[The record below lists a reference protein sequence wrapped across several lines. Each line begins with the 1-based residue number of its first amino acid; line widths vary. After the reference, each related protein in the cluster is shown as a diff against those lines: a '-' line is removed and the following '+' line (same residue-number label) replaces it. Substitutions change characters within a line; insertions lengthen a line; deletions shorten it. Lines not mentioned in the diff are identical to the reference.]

1 MTDNRRIGITESG
14 FRTRR
19 KKSRLILV
27 ILAVLGLTASCF
39 LLIWGDQIYSLST
52 VLRVLFGERVKG
64 ATYAVNTI
72 RVPRVLVGALAGF
85 AFGVAGNTF
94 QKILR
99 NSLASPDVMGVT
111 SGASAVA
118 IFAMMVLGMSGAVVS
133 VLAVAGGV
141 AVALLILVIS
151 QRGGFSVNKMILTG
165 IGMQA
170 MLQAVINFIILKT
183 SDYNISDG
191 LRWLSGSL
199 NGVRMKDVPVF
210 AAVVVVTT
218 AVILLLSRDIQ
229 ILGLGEDLPVTLG
242 MRPRL
247 MRLALILSSVV
258 LCAVATAVT
267 GPLASVA
274 FMAGPISV
282 RLLKTGGT
290 NTLHA
295 GLVGIIIVLVSEA
308 LGQFAFSTRFP
319 VGVITGI
326 IGAPYL
332 IYLLLGMNRRSA

>member
-1 MTDNRRIGITESG
+1 MTENRIGITEAG
-14 FRTRR
+14 FRARR
-19 KKSRLILV
+19 GKERLM
-27 ILAVLGLTASCF
+27 LAVLIALGLTAACF
-39 LLIWGDQIYSLST
+39 LLVWGDQVYSIGT
-52 VLRVLFGERVKG
+52 VLRVLFGADIKG

-111 SGASAVA
+111 SGASAVE
-118 IFAMMVLGMSGAVVS
+118 IFAMMVLGLSGVVVS

-141 AVALLILVIS
+141 AVALLILMIS
-151 QRGGFSVNKMILTG
+151 QRGSFSVNKLILTG

-183 SDYNISDG
+183 SDYNVSDG

-210 AAVVVVTT
+210 AVVVVVTT
-218 AVILLLSRDIQ
+218 AIILLLSRDIQ
-229 ILGLGEDLPVTLG
+229 ILGLGEELPITLG
-242 MRPRL
+242 MRPKL
-247 MRLALILSSVV
+247 MRLMLVLSSVV

-274 FMAGPISV
+274 FMAGPISA

-295 GLVGIIIVLVSEA
+295 GLVGVIIVLVSEA

>member
-1 MTDNRRIGITESG
+1 MTTNRIGITEAG
-14 FRTRR
+14 FRRRR
-19 KKSRLILV
+19 KKSRVL
-27 ILAVLGLTASCF
+27 LAVLLVLGLAAASF
-39 LLIWGDQIYSLST
+39 LLIWGDQVYSIGT
-52 VLRVLFGERVKG
+52 VLRVLAGETIKG
-64 ATYAVNTI
+64 ATYAVKTI

-94 QKILR
+94 QKIMR

-111 SGASAVA
+111 SGASAAA
-118 IFAMMVLGMSGAVVS
+118 IIAMMVLGLSGLSVSLIAVGGGI
-133 VLAVAGGV
+133 AVAM
-141 AVALLILVIS
+141 LILLLS
-151 QRGGFSVNKMILTG
+151 QMRGFSVNKMILTG

-170 MLQAVINFIILKT
+170 MLQAVINFVILKT
-183 SDYNISDG
+183 SDYNIADG

-210 AAVVVVTT
+210 AVVVIVMTII
-218 AVILLLSRDIQ
+218 ILLLSRDIQ
-229 ILGLGEDLPVTLG
+229 ILELGEELPLTLG
-242 MRPRL
+242 MNPRQ
-247 MRLALILSSVV
+247 MRLLLILSAVI

-295 GLVGIIIVLVSEA
+295 GLVGVVIVLVSEA
-308 LGQFAFSTRFP
+308 IGQFAFSTRYP
-319 VGVITGI
+319 VGIITGI

-332 IYLLLGMNRRSA
+332 IYLLMSMNRKTA

>member
-133 VLAVAGGV
+133 VLAVAPW
-141 AVALLILVIS
+141 
-151 QRGGFSVNKMILTG
+151 R
-165 IGMQA
+165 
-170 MLQAVINFIILKT
+170 
-183 SDYNISDG
+183 
-191 LRWLSGSL
+191 
-199 NGVRMKDVPVF
+199 
-210 AAVVVVTT
+210 
-218 AVILLLSRDIQ
+218 
-229 ILGLGEDLPVTLG
+229 
-242 MRPRL
+242 
-247 MRLALILSSVV
+247 
-258 LCAVATAVT
+258 C
-267 GPLASVA
+267 
-274 FMAGPISV
+274 
-282 RLLKTGGT
+282 
-290 NTLHA
+290 
-295 GLVGIIIVLVSEA
+295 
-308 LGQFAFSTRFP
+308 
-319 VGVITGI
+319 
-326 IGAPYL
+326 
-332 IYLLLGMNRRSA
+332 

>member
-1 MTDNRRIGITESG
+1 MREHNIGITEAG
-14 FRTRR
+14 FRARRR
-19 KKSRLILV
+19 KSRVVLG
-27 ILAVLGLTASCF
+27 ILAALGLAASCF
-39 LLIWGDQIYSLST
+39 LLIWGDQVYSIST
-52 VLRVLFGERVKG
+52 VLRVLFGENIKG

-118 IFAMMVLGMSGAVVS
+118 IFVMMVLGMSGAVVS

-141 AVALLILVIS
+141 AVALLILAIS
-151 QRGGFSVNKMILTG
+151 QRGSFSVNKMILTG

-218 AVILLLSRDIQ
+218 AIILLLSRDIQ
-229 ILGLGEDLPVTLG
+229 ILGLGEELPVTLG

-332 IYLLLGMNRRSA
+332 IYLLLGMNRKSA